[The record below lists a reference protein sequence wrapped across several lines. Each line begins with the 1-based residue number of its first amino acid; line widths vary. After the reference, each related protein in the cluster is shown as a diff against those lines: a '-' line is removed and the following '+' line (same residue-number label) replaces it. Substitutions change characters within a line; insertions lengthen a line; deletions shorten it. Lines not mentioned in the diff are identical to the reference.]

1 MPTVFL
7 GRAAP
12 SWRIAVGPCGGMVQ
26 PVRVQKES
34 DMAQA
39 VVTGATS
46 GIGRAIALAL
56 HGAGHEVIALGRDA
70 AALADLQAKGLTAV
84 ALDLGRAEGLSLRLA
99 EALAGAS
106 PDVLVNNAG
115 MVAPPGNFCDM
126 EEDDIHRTI
135 ATNLTQALLVTR
147 ALAPGMRQR
156 GRGHIF
162 FTGSVAGHTPYP
174 NMAVYAATKAA
185 LGGFAQSLRLDLSPS
200 GVRVTEIVAGRV
212 ESPLYKDV
220 LSAEARAALYA
231 GGAAVQPRDVAA
243 MVLAVLALPA
253 HVDVA
258 RFDILPTHQSVTPQV
273 PAAGRAS

>member
-1 MPTVFL
+1 
-7 GRAAP
+7 
-12 SWRIAVGPCGGMVQ
+12 
-26 PVRVQKES
+26 
-34 DMAQA
+34 MAQA
-39 VVTGATS
+39 LVTGATS

-56 HGAGHEVIALGRDA
+56 HAAGHSVTAVGRDT
-70 AALADLQAKGLTAV
+70 AALARLQAQGLTPL
-84 ALDLGRAEGLSLRLA
+84 ALDLGATAGLSDRLA
-99 EALAGAS
+99 EALADIS

-126 EEDDIHRTI
+126 AEADIHRSI

-147 ALAPGMRQR
+147 AIAPGMRAR

-162 FTGSVAGHTPYP
+162 FTGSIAAHTPYP

-185 LGGFAQSLRLDLSPS
+185 LGGFAQSLRLDLSAS

-220 LSAEARAALYA
+220 LTPEARAAMYA
-231 GGAAVQPRDVAA
+231 GDTAVQPEDVAA
-243 MVLAVLALPA
+243 MVLAVLGLPP

-258 RFDILPTHQSVTPQV
+258 RFDILPTRQPVIPQV
-273 PAAGRAS
+273 PASETKT